1 MDNQRNFILAAV
13 LSLAVV
19 FFWQMLVI
27 SPRMEKE
34 RAAAE
39 AQAELQKTA
48 TENSGAVTTKPAVG
62 SGEAGVPA
70 PSSGTSVVPGATRDA
85 STTENAGRVEFKS
98 DKLDGSINLKGARID
113 DLNLAQYRQSVDPK
127 SPEIRLLMPVNDEN
141 AYFAEFGFSP
151 NAEAGTLPGP
161 GTVWQLTDGDVLTPT
176 SPIVLEFVNEKG
188 LVFSRKIELDSE
200 YMFTVSDTVKNSGN
214 TAIAIKPYGRIAR
227 YGKPEVAGIYV
238 LHEGLVGS
246 VGDQGLDEYDYDD
259 IEEEKQITK
268 EKADSGWLGITDK
281 YWATALVPGGSFV
294 AHYNYYTSGRPFY
307 QSDYLGE
314 AITIPAGGEAATT
327 NRLFAGAKKVDIIDA
342 YKDNLNIPLFDKII
356 DWGWFYWLTKPLF
369 SMMNWIYQQVGNFGV
384 AILAVTV
391 LLKILFFPL
400 ANKSYSSM
408 ANMKKMQPEMTAI
421 RERFADDK
429 PAQQKALMELYKKEK
444 INPAAGCW
452 PVLIQIPVFF
462 SLYKVIYVTI
472 EMRHAP
478 FFGWIHDLS
487 APDPTSFLNLFGLLP
502 FESPALLAIV
512 AVGVWPLVMG
522 ITMFVQMQMNPAPPD
537 PTQQMIFKWMPVM
550 FTFMLAT
557 FPAGLVIYWA
567 WNNFLSI
574 LQQGAIMKRQGVKI
588 ELWDNLRGLLSK
600 KSEAD

>member
-27 SPRMEKE
+27 SPRIEQE
-34 RAAAE
+34 RAEAE
-39 AQAELQKTA
+39 AQLELQKKADQQAGVSSEQTTPVE
-48 TENSGAVTTKPAVG
+48 TE
-62 SGEAGVPA
+62 GVPA
-70 PSSGTSVVPGATRDA
+70 PSTAKSIVPGSAPETSSSRA
-85 STTENAGRVEFKS
+85 AGRIVFKS

-113 DLNLAQYRQSVDPK
+113 DLNLAQYRQTVDPT
-127 SPEIRLLMPVNDEN
+127 SPEITLLNPVSNEN

-151 NAEAGTLPGP
+151 NEQAGDLPGP
-161 GTVWQLTDGDVLTPT
+161 STIWTQVQGDVLTPT
-176 SPIVLEFVNEKG
+176 NPVVLQYQNENS
-188 LVFSRKIELDSE
+188 LTFQRKIELDGD
-200 YMFTVSDTVKNSGN
+200 YMFTVTDTVINGSDK
-214 TAIAIKPYGRIAR
+214 AIAIKPYGRIAR

-259 IEEEKQITK
+259 IEEEKQVIK
-268 EKADSGWLGITDK
+268 EKADFGWLGITDK
-281 YWATALVPGGSFV
+281 YWATALIPSGTFT
-294 AHYNYYTSGRPFY
+294 AHYNYYANARPFY
-307 QSDYLGE
+307 QSDFLGE
-314 AITIPAGGEAATT
+314 AISVAAGGQTT
-327 NRLFAGAKKVDIIDA
+327 TFNRLFAGAKKVDIVDA

-369 SMMNWIYQQVGNFGV
+369 AVMNWVYQLVGNFGV
-384 AILAVTV
+384 ATLAVTV

-400 ANKSYSSM
+400 ANKSYVSM

-421 RERFADDK
+421 RERFADDRA
-429 PAQQKALMELYKKEK
+429 AQQKAMMELYKKEK

-478 FFGWIHDLS
+478 FFGWIQDLS

-502 FESPALLAIV
+502 FDSPAFLAII
-512 AVGVWPLVMG
+512 AVGVWPLIMG
-522 ITMFVQMQMNPAPPD
+522 ITMFIQMQMNPAPPD

-574 LQQGAIMKRQGVKI
+574 LQQGTIMKRQGAKI
-588 ELWDNLRGLLSK
+588 ELWDNLRGLFTK
-600 KSEAD
+600 KNEAS

>member
-27 SPRMEKE
+27 TPRMEKE

-39 AQAELQKTA
+39 AQAELQKAAQAESGTTA
-48 TENSGAVTTKPAVG
+48 APAQ
-62 SGEAGVPA
+62 SEDGVPT
-70 PSSGTSVVPGATRDA
+70 PQSGQSVVPGATQQA
-85 STTENAGRVEFKS
+85 SARETAGRVEFKS
-98 DKLDGSINLKGARID
+98 EKLDGSINLKGGRID
-113 DLNLAQYRQSVDPK
+113 DLNLALYRQTVDPT
-127 SPEIRLLMPVNDEN
+127 SPEIKLLKPVNDEN

-151 NAEAGTLPGP
+151 NAEAGDLPGP
-161 GTVWQLTDGDVLTPT
+161 GTIWSVAEGEILTPET
-176 SPIVLEFVNEKG
+176 PVVLQYVNDKG
-188 LVFSRKIELDSE
+188 LVFKRWIELDSN
-200 YMFTVSDTVKNSGN
+200 YMFTVTDTVSNPGSK
-214 TAIAIKPYGRIAR
+214 AVAIKPYGRIAR

-246 VGDQGLDEYDYDD
+246 VGDQGLDEYDYGD
-259 IEEEKQITK
+259 IEDEKQITK
-268 EKADSGWLGITDK
+268 ERATSGWLGITDK
-281 YWATALVPGGSFV
+281 YWATALIPGGSFI
-294 AHYNYYTSGRPFY
+294 AHYNYYTNGRPFY
-307 QSDYLGE
+307 QSDFLGD
-314 AITIPAGGEAATT
+314 AVTIPAGGQAEIS
-327 NRLFAGAKKVDIIDA
+327 NRLFAGAKKVDIVDA
-342 YKDNLNIPLFDKII
+342 YMENLNIPLFDKII

-369 SMMNWIYQQVGNFGV
+369 AVMNWIYQMVGNFGV
-384 AILAVTV
+384 AILGVTV

-400 ANKSYSSM
+400 ANKSYKSM
-408 ANMKKMQPEMTAI
+408 ANMKKMQPEMTDI
-421 RERFADDK
+421 RERFKDDRQ
-429 PAQQKALMELYKKEK
+429 AQQKALMELYKKEK

-487 APDPTSFLNLFGLLP
+487 APDPTSFINLFGLLP
-502 FESPALLAIV
+502 FESPAFLSII
-512 AVGVWPLVMG
+512 AVGVWPLIMG

-537 PTQQMIFKWMPVM
+537 PTQQMIFKWMPVI

-588 ELWDNLRGLLSK
+588 ELWDNLRGMLAK
-600 KSEAD
+600 KNEADS